1 MSIGDISNLFSFV
14 GGLGMFLYG
23 MRIMGDGMQKTAGSK
38 MNQFLGMVTN
48 NRLLGV
54 ALGALITAILQ
65 CSDDCYGGWFCKC
78 GDSEP
83 DAGSG
88 SDYGCEYRY
97 HNHSLDGFVK
107 SAGGRF
113 CHSAAGFFC
122 AAVCGNRR
130 DIYHVFQKT
139 EDESGW

>member
-54 ALGALITAILQ
+54 ALGALITAIL
-65 CSDDCYGGWFCKC
+65 
-78 GDSEP
+78 
-83 DAGSG
+83 
-88 SDYGCEYRY
+88 
-97 HNHSLDGFVK
+97 HSSAATTVMVVGFVNAGILNLTQAVGVIMGANIGTTITAWMVSLIQLGDAFAILQPAFLRRCVWE
-107 SAGGRF
+107 SARHLSCF
-113 CHSAAGFFC
+113 PK
-122 AAVCGNRR
+122 NRR
-130 DIYHVFQKT
+130 
-139 EDESGW
+139 